1 MLGPLVRPSQC
12 ATGLSEVRELI
23 LRGHQNRDIRVG
35 IFSSS
40 EEILLRG
47 ARPGGVALQSA
58 SASEAKVSECAQ
70 RDIFCDASVAA
81 SGDARCS
88 LRRGAELQR
97 RAFGRLFGVDADCD

>member
-23 LRGHQNRDIRVG
+23 LRGQQNRDIRVG

-47 ARPGGVALQSA
+47 ARPGGVALQR
-58 SASEAKVSECAQ
+58 ASEAKVSECAQ

-81 SGDARCS
+81 SGDARCG